1 MQFLQTRSGRYI
13 QTHHIIVLSI
23 EDSKIVA
30 KGKKIEVYKLV
41 AYLPHPLT
49 PAVIGIYES
58 EERAYEILD
67 ELVEKLTFQEEKI
80 IRVPTEY

>member
-1 MQFLQTRSGRYI
+1 MQFLQTRSGRYL
-13 QTHHIIVLSI
+13 QTHHIITLSV
-23 EDSKIVA
+23 EESKIIA
-30 KGKKIEVYKLV
+30 KGKNVEVYKLV

-58 EERAYEILD
+58 ETKAYKILD
-67 ELVEKLTFQEEKI
+67 ELVEKLTHPEEKI